1 MAMTSKERVLC
12 AVRRQSPDRV
22 PADFSANRTVLDRL
36 MKHLGLR
43 RHRDLLEVLHV
54 DVVDLRGVVDPI
66 YRGPVPYERPV
77 SDDVKENFWGMR
89 TTLRQT
95 ATGPEE
101 MYCDFVLR
109 NAAAIA
115 DVRRHTWPS
124 VDWFDFSDFADRL
137 AVWSDRAV
145 MASGASI
152 WQHPS
157 FLRGLDQLLMDL
169 ALESEIGVWLLDAFT
184 DFYVAYFDKMFSA
197 APGQIDLLRIADD
210 IGTQDRLLISA
221 DMFAEYFLPRLARL
235 IDMAHS
241 HNVKVMFHS
250 CGSIRPLIGLLIDA
264 GVDVLDPIQVSAK
277 DMSPGDLK
285 RDFGREICFHG
296 AIDTQ
301 YLLPQG
307 SAEDV
312 RATVNAMIDILGAGG
327 GYILAPSHVL
337 QTDVPLENIRALY
350 GAACDYG
357 RLGARQQTQMMQRRE
372 QSPDKT

>member
-1 MAMTSKERVLC
+1 MSMTSKERVLC
-12 AVRRQSPDRV
+12 AIRRQSSDRV
-22 PADFSANRTVLDRL
+22 PVDFSANRAVLERL
-36 MKHLGLR
+36 MKWLGVGG
-43 RHRDLLEVLHV
+43 HRDMLEVLHV
-54 DVVDLRGVVDPI
+54 DVVDLRGAVDPT
-66 YRGPVPYERPV
+66 YRGPVPYERSV
-77 SDDVKENFWGMR
+77 GEGVKENFWGMH

-95 ATGPEE
+95 AAGPEE

-109 NAAAIA
+109 DAATIA
-115 DVRRHTWPS
+115 DVQRHTWPS

-157 FLRGLDQLLMDL
+157 FLRGMDQLLMDL
-169 ALESEIGVWLLDAFT
+169 AEKSELGVWLLDKFT

-197 APGQIDLLRIADD
+197 APGKIDLLRIADD
-210 IGTQDRLLISA
+210 IGMQDRLLISA
-221 DMFAEYFLPRLARL
+221 DTFAEYFLPRIRRL

-241 HNVKVMFHS
+241 HSIKVMFHS
-250 CGSIRPLIGLLIDA
+250 CGSIRPLIGALIDA
-264 GVDVLDPIQVSAK
+264 GVDVLDPVQVSAK
-277 DMSPGDLK
+277 DMNPGDLK

-312 RATVNAMIDILGAGG
+312 RATVNEMIGILGAGG

-350 GAACDYG
+350 GAAYEYG
-357 RLGARQQTQMMQRRE
+357 RYGARQETQKVQRRE